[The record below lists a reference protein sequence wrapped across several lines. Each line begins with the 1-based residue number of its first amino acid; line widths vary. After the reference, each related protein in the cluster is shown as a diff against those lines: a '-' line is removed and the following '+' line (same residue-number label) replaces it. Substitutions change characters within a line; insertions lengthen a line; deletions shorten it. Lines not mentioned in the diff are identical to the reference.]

1 MALITN
7 LSTPAQAADSDL
19 QAQRPSVF
27 LNPFTFL
34 LLSMRSQHN
43 VGKGWLLASLF
54 ITTIVLAPVAVLAWA
69 AMQGSLEHWQHLLSY
84 VLPTAFTNT
93 VVLLIGVGVLVTA
106 LGVGSAWL
114 ITAYQF
120 PTRGVLSWALLLPL
134 AVPTY
139 IVAFAYLDILHP
151 IGPVQSLIRDIL
163 GYSSPRQFRLPDLR
177 SLPGAIFLLGFVLY
191 PYVYLSTR
199 AMFATQAASL
209 LEAAR
214 VLGESQRSVFYR
226 VALPMA
232 RPAVAVGVS
241 LALLETLNDIGAS
254 EFLGIQTLT
263 VSIYTTWV
271 TRSDLA
277 GAAQIALFMLLIV
290 ATLIMVER
298 YGRRHQRYSQNQRS
312 HPVQPLKLK
321 GSTALIAMGLGWAP
335 VIIGFIAPA
344 LYLLS
349 ESYKHLHLTGA
360 ISDQLLSSAWNTVRI
375 AFMATIVTIAAGL
388 LIAWTARTVRYG
400 QRRHLAVSLSR
411 LSSIGY
417 AIPGTVL
424 AIGLLTPLVF
434 FDSVLNTLISWVKD
448 TPPQLFLM
456 GSTTALVMAYA
467 IRFLAISA
475 GGIEA
480 GLSRIPPSI
489 EQASRLLGESP
500 SGTLKRVHLPL
511 LRPALGAAALLIF
524 VDAMKELPAT
534 LLLRPM
540 NFETLATWLYAE
552 AARGTYEEGAMAALA
567 IVVAGLI
574 PVVLLA
580 RFQLKT
586 AHA

>member
-1 MALITN
+1 MRTHYGVSSSWTVSSLLITF
-7 LSTPAQAADSDL
+7 
-19 QAQRPSVF
+19 V
-27 LNPFTFL
+27 
-34 LLSMRSQHN
+34 
-43 VGKGWLLASLF
+43 
-54 ITTIVLAPVAVLAWA
+54 VLAPVIVLGWHSL
-69 AMQGSLEHWQHLLSY
+69 QGATDHWQHLLQH
-84 VLPTAFTNT
+84 VLPTAFSNT
-93 VVLLIGVGVLVTA
+93 LMLLIGVGILVSA

-120 PTRGVLSWALLLPL
+120 PTRGILSWALLLPL

-151 IGPVQSLIRDIL
+151 LGPVQGVVRELL
-163 GYSSPRQFRLPDLR
+163 GYSSPRQFRLPDIR
-177 SLPGAIFLLGFVLY
+177 SLFGAIVLLGFVLY

-214 VLGESQRSVFYR
+214 ILGENQRSVFYR

-232 RPAVAVGVS
+232 RPAIAVGVS

-277 GAAQIALFMLLIV
+277 GAAQIALSMLVLV
-290 ATLIMVER
+290 ATLIMIER

-312 HPVQPLKLK
+312 QPVKPFVLK
-321 GSTALIAMGLGWAP
+321 GSAATVAAVLGWIP

-344 LYLLS
+344 LYLLH
-349 ESYKHLHLTGA
+349 ETIKHLQQTGTV
-360 ISDQLLSSAWNTVRI
+360 SQQLVASAWNTVSI
-375 AFMATIVTIAAGL
+375 ALVATVVTIVAGL
-388 LIAWTARTVRYG
+388 IVAWAARTVRYG
-400 QRRHLAVSLSR
+400 QSNR
-411 LSSIGY
+411 LSTTLSKLASIGY

-424 AIGLLTPLVF
+424 AIGLLTPLVW
-434 FDSVLNTLISWVKD
+434 FDSVIHEVVNWFTH
-448 TPPQLFLM
+448 TPPQLYLM
-456 GSTTALVMAYA
+456 GTMAALVLAYM
-467 IRFLAISA
+467 IRFLAIA
-475 GGIEA
+475 IGGTEA
-480 GLSRIPPSI
+480 GLARIPPSL
-489 EQASRLLGESP
+489 EQASRLLGETPAS
-500 SGTLKRVHLPL
+500 TLKRVHLPL

-534 LLLRPM
+534 LLLRPL

-552 AARGTYEEGAMAALA
+552 AARGTYEEGAVAALA
-567 IVVAGLI
+567 IVLAGLL
-574 PVVLLA
+574 PVIILA
-580 RFQLKT
+580 RTQLKT
-586 AHA
+586 LRA

>member
-1 MALITN
+1 MRLQHSVSKVWLTVTLLITT
-7 LSTPAQAADSDL
+7 L
-19 QAQRPSVF
+19 
-27 LNPFTFL
+27 
-34 LLSMRSQHN
+34 
-43 VGKGWLLASLF
+43 
-54 ITTIVLAPVAVLAWA
+54 VLAPVLVLAWHA
-69 AMQGSLEHWQHLLSY
+69 LQGSTEHWQHLLNH
-84 VLPTAFTNT
+84 VLPVAFGNT
-93 VVLLIGVGVLVTA
+93 LVLLIGVGILVTA

-120 PTRGVLSWALLLPL
+120 PTRGILSWALLLPL

-151 IGPVQSLIRDIL
+151 IGPVQSLIRDLL

-214 VLGESQRSVFYR
+214 VLGATQRSVFYR
-226 VALPMA
+226 IALPMA

-277 GAAQIALFMLLIV
+277 GAAQIALSMLAIV

-312 HPVQPLKLK
+312 QPVQPYRLK
-321 GSTALIAMGLGWAP
+321 GGAALIAFGLGWAP

-344 LYLLS
+344 IYLIN

-360 ISDQLLSSAWNTVRI
+360 VSDQLLSSAWNTVRI
-375 AFMATIVTIAAGL
+375 AFAATIVTIVAGL
-388 LIAWTARTVRYG
+388 IVAWAARTVRYG
-400 QRRHLAVSLSR
+400 QNTGFALTLAR

-417 AIPGTVL
+417 AVPGTVL
-424 AIGLLTPLVF
+424 AIGLLSPFVF
-434 FDSVLNTLISWVKD
+434 FDAALNTAINWFKD

-456 GSTTALVMAYA
+456 GSTTALIMAYA

-500 SGTLKRVHLPL
+500 SGTLQRVHLPL

-534 LLLRPM
+534 LMLRPM

-552 AARGTYEEGAMAALA
+552 AARGTYEEGAVAALA

-580 RFQLKT
+580 KSQLNVPK
-586 AHA
+586 A